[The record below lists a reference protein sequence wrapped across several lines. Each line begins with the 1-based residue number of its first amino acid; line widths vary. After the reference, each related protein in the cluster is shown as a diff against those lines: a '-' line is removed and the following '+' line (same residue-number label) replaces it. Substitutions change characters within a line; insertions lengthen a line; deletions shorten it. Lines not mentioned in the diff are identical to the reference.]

1 MMAKKRFQIQ
11 GMHCV
16 GCAMT
21 IDGALEDLSGVKSA
35 STSYARGYV
44 EVNYEKNQLSEDQ
57 IIAVIKAAGYKAK
70 AMTSGGD

>member
-1 MMAKKRFQIQ
+1 MMTKKRFQIQ

-21 IDGALEDLSGVKSA
+21 IDGALEDLLGVKAA

-44 EVNYEKNQLSEDQ
+44 EVTYEESQLSEGQ
-57 IIAVIKAAGYKAK
+57 IIAIIKAVGYQAT
-70 AMTSGGD
+70 AMALSGE